1 MIKKIAIAAGVIV
14 VLLVVIQLIPV
25 SRTNPPATRE
35 IHWDS
40 PQTQALAQRACA
52 DCHSNTTV
60 WPWYSNIAP
69 ISWVIANHVN
79 DGRRRL
85 DFSQWDRPNESSDQ
99 IIEEITTGRMPLWD
113 YLLMHPEARLTPTE
127 QQALIDGLKQT
138 LANDPPVARTR
149 RSGG

>member
-1 MIKKIAIAAGVIV
+1 MKKKIVIAAGVMV

-25 SRTNPPATRE
+25 PHTNPPVTRQ
-35 IHWDS
+35 IQWDS
-40 PQTQALAQRACA
+40 AQTQALAQRACG

-60 WPWYSNIAP
+60 WPWYSTIAP
-69 ISWVIANHVN
+69 ISWRIASHIN

-85 DFSQWDRPNESSDQ
+85 NFSQWDRPNENSDR
-99 IIEEITTGRMPLWD
+99 IIEQITSGRMPPWD
-113 YLLMHPEARLTPTE
+113 YLLMHPEARLTPAE

-149 RSGG
+149 RP